1 MATEPL
7 SWKISQ
13 RSQVEDKIEVARGKK
28 ASGKSHFYYDV
39 VWSLGS
45 PTDGQRV
52 FLSSLSRTSP
62 SPLAVLPQ
70 NSTS

>member
-13 RSQVEDKIEVARGKK
+13 RSQVEDKIEVARGRK
-28 ASGKSHFYYDV
+28 ASHFYYGV

-52 FLSSLSRTSP
+52 FSSSLSRTSP